1 MGNKNNTAEKEYL
14 KKIQRLPC
22 SIKSNYQYCKCFE
35 KIPFKKLD
43 YTQMNEYIYEF
54 IESDEN
60 SSSLGV
66 LENQMELDINIL
78 HNNNKYKDLAKN
90 VTKNYKKSKY
100 FVGKYI
106 LGTLN
111 INLENISFDKG
122 YKKVFSDIAKS
133 NTNDEEK
140 SSELEDQLETIGYY
154 VPLQIEI
161 GAMFSLKIDDFK
173 MNRNSSSSYNFDSNI
188 ELSDYKGNYKREK
201 ISEEDM
207 QKLFSFQYK
216 NIKGGDI
223 KVENFED
230 WKKTVNLENAEV
242 IGYKNL
248 KKITDLIKGISYKLE
263 GAIKIVDEK
272 YRARKKYFEIIESLK
287 GKYNTSVRTGM
298 DTYENGI
305 CHEESKSPKIE
316 VFKYE
321 CKGDGKFFSTIKK
334 YINRSFLHVIVGYK
348 IISCWGDGTNGRWT
362 LNNDPLLSYEIS
374 AEFLSQKFRGERFEV
389 EVYVMEVPE

>member
-1 MGNKNNTAEKEYL
+1 M
-14 KKIQRLPC
+14 
-22 SIKSNYQYCKCFE
+22 
-35 KIPFKKLD
+35 
-43 YTQMNEYIYEF
+43 
-54 IESDEN
+54 
-60 SSSLGV
+60 
-66 LENQMELDINIL
+66 

-173 MNRNSSSSYNFDSNI
+173 MNRNFSSSYNFDSNI

-216 NIKGGDI
+216 NFKGGDI

-316 VFKYE
+316 VFKCE
-321 CKGDGKFFSTIKK
+321 CKGDGKFFQILKNISMVPFYMLLLAIK
-334 YINRSFLHVIVGYK
+334 
-348 IISCWGDGTNGRWT
+348 
-362 LNNDPLLSYEIS
+362 
-374 AEFLSQKFRGERFEV
+374 
-389 EVYVMEVPE
+389 